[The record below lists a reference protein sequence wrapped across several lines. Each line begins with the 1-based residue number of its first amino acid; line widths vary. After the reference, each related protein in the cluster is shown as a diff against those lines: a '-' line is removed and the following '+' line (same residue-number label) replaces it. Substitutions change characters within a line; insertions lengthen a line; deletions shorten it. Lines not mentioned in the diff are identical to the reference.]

1 MTNPFET
8 IGGARHR
15 RLLIGAAASA
25 LMCAM
30 PAYAQDA
37 EVDEVEDEVISSGI
51 RQSIEDALDLK
62 RNAGGIVE
70 AITAED
76 IGKLPDVSIA
86 DSLAR
91 LPGVT
96 AQRVRGR
103 AQRVSIRGLGP
114 DFSLALLNGRE
125 IVSASNNRGVEF
137 DQFPSELIG
146 QGIVYKTPQADL
158 AATGLAGVVDLRTL
172 KPLDFS
178 DTRFNLS
185 ARYVVNDNGQLNPD
199 FSDDGYRLFGSY
211 ITQNEDGTIG
221 LSVGVVHENTPTQFF
236 QRNLKV
242 GPGQTNDFNGTFVP
256 RDNPRSGVESREF
269 QRTSVAGSL
278 QFEPTDETSLI
289 VDGFYSDF
297 SDAGVFRGVETPLAT
312 WANVSGTPTFTGG
325 PGFASS
331 ATFDNGAESG
341 IGIANFLRTDTEV
354 NDVETLALGVNFKQR
369 FSDRL
374 TLELDAGHSTLSR
387 TDIDYESYAGT
398 AFNAFYNNDPSQVAP
413 VTFTFDPDGEYSI
426 STPLDYTSPDNV
438 LLTTPGGWGGPDNAQ
453 VGFINQPDVEDE
465 LTQLEAE
472 FDYEVNIFNVI
483 ESVSVGGRINQR
495 DKSFLNQRS
504 FLRTGTA
511 FINNEAAIPASSI
524 IGATDSGSIGLDII
538 AYDPS
543 SFLTD
548 GTYRVEPTGG
558 GQDFEISEDIKS
570 VYAMLNLGNA
580 DGRLFGNVGLQYID
594 VNQASTGL
602 VGRLTGPEERTT
614 GEANYDHWLPTLNLG
629 YRLTDDFQIRGAV
642 GESVTRPRLD
652 DLAASTG
659 VGINPIVCPDLT
671 GDGLPDSFDNSAFNP
686 PGQLCLG
693 GGGGNPFLRPY
704 ASTNYDASAE
714 WFFSDAGAL
723 SVAVF
728 HKDLSDYIDG
738 GSAIIDDADFTGLI
752 LGSDFVAAN
761 PNASVFSL
769 GGPVNSLDGSLTG
782 VEVALSL
789 PFDDVFDMPIQG
801 FGFNGNFG
809 YTDSSLERPNGNGTQ
824 SVDIPG
830 FSEETANGEIYFENS
845 GWQAR
850 VNVSYRSEFLTQ
862 IVQFDQNL
870 LTPKAKSRTTVDAQ
884 LGYEFQSGPLE
895 GLNLRV
901 EAYNLTDEPFVTIE
915 EQSDGST
922 FPSVRED
929 YGRTFNFTVA
939 KTF

>member
-1 MTNPFET
+1 MTKPST
-8 IGGARHR
+8 LDRH
-15 RLLIGAAASA
+15 LLLGVASFA
-25 LMCAM
+25 MLMSAI
-30 PAYAQDA
+30 PAHAQV
-37 EVDEVEDEVISSGI
+37 VDEDVDLVEDEVVATGI
-51 RQSIEDALDLK
+51 RQSIEDALNIK

-76 IGKLPDVSIA
+76 IGKLPDISIA

-172 KPLDFS
+172 KPLDYNE
-178 DTRFNLS
+178 TIFNAS
-185 ARYVVNDNGQLNPD
+185 GRYVINDNGSLNPD
-199 FSDDGYRLFGSY
+199 FSDDGYRLFGSLV
-211 ITQNEDGTIG
+211 TQNDAKTVG
-221 LSVGVVHENTPTQFF
+221 LSVGITHETTPTQFF

-242 GPGQTNDFNGTFVP
+242 GSGQTNDFNGTFVP

-269 QRTSVAGSL
+269 ERTSVAGTL
-278 QFEPTDETSLI
+278 QFEPTDDASITL
-289 VDGFYSDF
+289 DAFYSDF
-297 SDAGVFRGVETPLAT
+297 SDAGVFRGVETPLAS
-312 WANVSGTPTFTGG
+312 WANVSQTPSFTGG
-325 PGFASS
+325 PGVASS
-331 ATFDNGAESG
+331 ATYDSDSVAG

-354 NDVETLALGVNFKQR
+354 NDVETLAFGINFKNR
-369 FSDRL
+369 FNDRL

-398 AFNAFYNNDPSQVAP
+398 AFNAFYNNEPSQVAP

-426 STPLDYTSPDNV
+426 STPLDYTSPNNV
-438 LLTTPGGWGGPDNAQ
+438 VLTTPGGWGGPDNAQ
-453 VGFINQPDVEDE
+453 VGFINQPDVDDE

-472 FDYEVNIFNVI
+472 LDYEIQVFNII
-483 ESVSVGGRINQR
+483 DSVTVGGRINRR
-495 DKSFLNQRS
+495 DKTFLNQRA
-504 FLRTGTA
+504 FLRTSSA
-511 FINNEAAIPASSI
+511 FTNNEAAIPESAI
-524 IGATDSGSIGLDII
+524 VGATDSGSIGLDVI

-543 SFLTD
+543 SLLSD
-548 GTYRVEPTGG
+548 GIYRVELTGG
-558 GQDFEISEDIKS
+558 GQEFQISEDINTL
-570 VYAMLNLGNA
+570 YAMINLGDA
-580 DGRLFGNVGLQYID
+580 SDRLFGNIGLQYVD
-594 VNQASTGL
+594 VEQASTGL
-602 VGRLTGPEERTT
+602 VGRLTTDQRISTT
-614 GEANYDHWLPTLNLG
+614 GEASYDDWLPTVNLG
-629 YRLTDDFQIRGAV
+629 YRVTDEFQIRGAF

-659 VGINPIVCPDLT
+659 VGINPQVCEDLD
-671 GDGLPDSFDNSAFNP
+671 GDGLPDTFDNSAFNP
-686 PGQLCLG
+686 PSQLCLG

-714 WFFSDAGAL
+714 WFFSAAGAL
-723 SVAVF
+723 SVALF
-728 HKDLSDYIDG
+728 HKDLSDYIDN
-738 GSAIIDDADFTGLI
+738 GSAIIDDAGFAGEI
-752 LGSDFVAAN
+752 LGSGFVSAN
-761 PNASVFSL
+761 PNASVFSI
-769 GGPVNSLDGSLTG
+769 GGPVNGLDGSLTG
-782 VEVALSL
+782 FEVALSV
-789 PFDDVFDMPIQG
+789 PFDEVFDMPFAG

-809 YTDSSLERPNGNGTQ
+809 YTDSSLERPVGNDF
-824 SVDIPG
+824 VDVSIPG
-830 FSEETANGEIYFENS
+830 FSEETANGEVYYENS

-850 VNVSYRSEFLTQ
+850 VNVSYRSDYVTQ
-862 IVQFDQNL
+862 IVSFDQSL
-870 LTPKAKSRTTVDAQ
+870 LTPRAKSRTTVDAQ

-915 EQSDGST
+915 EQPDGSV